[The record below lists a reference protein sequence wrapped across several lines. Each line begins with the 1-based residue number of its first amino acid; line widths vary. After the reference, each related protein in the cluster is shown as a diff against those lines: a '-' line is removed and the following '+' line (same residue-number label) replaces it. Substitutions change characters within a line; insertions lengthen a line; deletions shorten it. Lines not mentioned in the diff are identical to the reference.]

1 MDWGHMGDMT
11 EEVAIYAKATS
22 GTASPEAWERIGA
35 VRRAR
40 IELVSDYQALQSG
53 QLLNANITHTAKV
66 VASEDYN
73 PVSTG
78 GRMRML
84 KRLRD
89 GQNFL
94 IVRVREAGVPRRGG
108 RTRLMSLALSAA
120 DGVDL

>member
-11 EEVAIYAKATS
+11 EAVAIYAKATS

-40 IELVSDYQALQSG
+40 IELVSDYQAVQSA
-53 QLLNANITHTAKV
+53 QLLNANITHMAKV
-66 VASEDYN
+66 VASEDFQ

-78 GRMRML
+78 GRMRVL

-89 GQNFL
+89 GQNFF
-94 IVRVREAGVPRRGG
+94 IVRVRQAGTPRRGG
-108 RTRLMSLALSAA
+108 RTRLMSLALAAA